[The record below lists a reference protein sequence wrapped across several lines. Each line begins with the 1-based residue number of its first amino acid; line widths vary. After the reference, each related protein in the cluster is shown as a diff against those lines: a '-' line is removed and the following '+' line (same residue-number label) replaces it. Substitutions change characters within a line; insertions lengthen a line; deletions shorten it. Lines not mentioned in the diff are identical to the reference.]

1 MFLVV
6 TLLFSCSFILS
17 GQAFSDDRVTSLP
30 GLSGKLDFNMYSG
43 YLDASP
49 GTHLHYVFV
58 ESENDPAKDPLLLWL
73 NGGPGCS
80 SLLGFFTEQGPFRL
94 NGNSSLDRNP
104 YAWNKVANV
113 IFLESPSGVGYS
125 YSDSGNYTHDDDST
139 SLDALLAIK
148 SWFNKFQAF
157 KYHAFYLT
165 GESYAGVYI
174 PTLSVRL
181 LEEPDINYVGFAIG
195 NGYLDQYLLG
205 NSMLRFAYYHGLL
218 DSQTWNTIVSSC
230 CNHGDESPDSCN
242 FATNTNPKCVDIVNK
257 ANTFINK
264 ISLNPYAIYE
274 DCKTSASS
282 SSVMLDKKSSNHST
296 KVQSYRAKSGWH
308 LIRNTI
314 NTVFHKS
321 SHTKVNTDN
330 EKVAGQTIPCVD
342 DTNLI
347 NYLSRSDVRDALKIP
362 STLPDWTDCSETVSS
377 NYKMQ
382 YPSLKKQV
390 IASIKAGKR
399 GLIYNGDTDMV
410 CDFLGDEWFSDQLGF
425 KQIGEYEP
433 WYVNNQVAGFVKHY
447 QGFAYAT
454 IRGSGHTV
462 PEYRPAAAL
471 YMIEKFLARNKLV

>member
-1 MFLVV
+1 MFFL
-6 TLLFSCSFILS
+6 TLLFFCSFIFS
-17 GQAFSDDRVTSLP
+17 GQAYSDDQVTSLP
-30 GLSGKLDFNMYSG
+30 GLSGPLDFKMYSG

-73 NGGPGCS
+73 NGGPGSS
-80 SLLGFFTEQGPFRL
+80 SLLGFFTEQGPFQL

-125 YSDSGNYTHDDDST
+125 YSDSGNYSHSDDST
-139 SLDALLAIK
+139 SLDTLLAMK

-157 KYHAFYLT
+157 ENHSFYLA

-205 NSMLRFAYYHGLL
+205 NSIVRFAYYHGFI
-218 DSQTWNTIVSSC
+218 DTQTWSKIVSFC
-230 CNHGDESPDSCN
+230 CKNGNESPDSCN
-242 FATNTNPKCVDIVNK
+242 FANNTDIKCIEVVND
-257 ANTFINK
+257 ANDFI
-264 ISLNPYAIYE
+264 ISIGLNSYAIYD
-274 DCKTSASS
+274 DCATEELNYSS
-282 SSVMLDKKSSNHST
+282 EI
-296 KVQSYRAKSGWH
+296 QSLRAESLESWH
-308 LIRNTI
+308 LVHNIIRAIFYKNSEIKTLS
-314 NTVFHKS
+314 F
-321 SHTKVNTDN
+321 
-330 EKVAGQTIPCVD
+330 PCFD
-342 DTNLI
+342 KEDLN

-362 STLPDWTDCSETVSS
+362 KNLTDWTFFSLNVTNNYET
-377 NYKMQ
+377 Q

-410 CDFLGDEWFSDQLGF
+410 CDFLGDQWFSDQLGF
-425 KQIGEYEP
+425 KQIGKYKP
-433 WYVNNQVAGFVKHY
+433 WYVDNQVAGFVKNY
-447 QGFAYAT
+447 EGFSYAT
-454 IRGSGHTV
+454 VRGSGHTV

-471 YMIEKFLARNKLV
+471 YMIERFLSNKSLA